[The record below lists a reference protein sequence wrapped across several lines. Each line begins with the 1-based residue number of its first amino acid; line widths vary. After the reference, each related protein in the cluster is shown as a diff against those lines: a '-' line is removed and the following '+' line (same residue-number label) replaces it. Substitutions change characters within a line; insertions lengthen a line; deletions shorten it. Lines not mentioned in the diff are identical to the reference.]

1 MPKIIDNLMTAEEIS
16 KMDIPEILEDTKT
29 IINRQAQC
37 LVLAYSEVDGQVPD
51 FVKELLV
58 LAGSMNDRLA
68 MDVTA
73 LDVKLNTRKATKSE
87 IGVLEDIRK

>member
-51 FVKELLV
+51 FVKELLA

-73 LDVKLNTRKATKSE
+73 LDVKFNTRKATKSE
-87 IGVLEDIRK
+87 MGILEDIRK

>member
-1 MPKIIDNLMTAEEIS
+1 MPKIINNLMTAEELS

-51 FVKELLV
+51 FVKELLA

-87 IGVLEDIRK
+87 IGILEDIRK

>member
-16 KMDIPEILEDTKT
+16 KMNIPEILEDTKT

-51 FVKELLV
+51 FVKELLA
-58 LAGSMNDRLA
+58 LAGSMNERLA
-68 MDVTA
+68 MDITA
-73 LDVKLNTRKATKSE
+73 LDVKFNTRKATKSE
-87 IGVLEDIRK
+87 IGILDNIRK

>member
-16 KMDIPEILEDTKT
+16 KMDIPEILEDTKI

-51 FVKELLV
+51 FVKELLA

-73 LDVKLNTRKATKSE
+73 LDVKFNARKATKSE
-87 IGVLEDIRK
+87 MGILEDIRK

>member
-1 MPKIIDNLMTAEEIS
+1 MPKIIDNLMTAEGIS

-37 LVLAYSEVDGQVPD
+37 LVLAYSEVDEQVPD

-87 IGVLEDIRK
+87 MDILEDTRK

>member
-51 FVKELLV
+51 FVKELLA

-73 LDVKLNTRKATKSE
+73 LDVKFSTRKATKSE
-87 IGVLEDIRK
+87 IGILKDIRK

>member
-1 MPKIIDNLMTAEEIS
+1 MPKIINNLMTAEELS

-51 FVKELLV
+51 FVKELLA

-68 MDVTA
+68 MDVTT

-87 IGVLEDIRK
+87 IDILEDFRK

>member
-87 IGVLEDIRK
+87 MDILEDTRK

>member
-51 FVKELLV
+51 FVKELIA

-87 IGVLEDIRK
+87 MDILEDTRK

>member
-51 FVKELLV
+51 FVKELLA

-73 LDVKLNTRKATKSE
+73 LDVKFNTRKATKSE
-87 IGVLEDIRK
+87 IGILKDIRK

>member
-1 MPKIIDNLMTAEEIS
+1 MLKIIDNLMTAEEIS
-16 KMDIPEILEDTKT
+16 KMDIPEILEDTKI

-87 IGVLEDIRK
+87 MDILEDTRK

>member
-1 MPKIIDNLMTAEEIS
+1 MPKIINNLMTAEEIS

-51 FVKELLV
+51 FVKELLA

-87 IGVLEDIRK
+87 IGILEDIRK

>member
-51 FVKELLV
+51 FVKELLA

-87 IGVLEDIRK
+87 IGILKDIRK